1 MENTMK
7 LAIETYSE
15 LTGQSFDSIVK
26 ECLNGN
32 SQLIKNIKLL
42 MICAA

>member
-1 MENTMK
+1 METTMK

-15 LTGQSFDSIVK
+15 LTGQNFESIVN

-32 SQLIKNIKLL
+32 KQLIKNIKLL
-42 MICAA
+42 MIAVA